1 MFQAILSIFSQNW
14 YIFYIFLTET
24 RSQALADKIQTR
36 RASFAEPN
44 VCAQP
49 KKVVARRK
57 TISEKAPIQHAS
69 IGNKCSSFC

>member
-1 MFQAILSIFSQNW
+1 MNIFSQNL

-24 RSQALADKIQTR
+24 RSQTLADKIQTR
-36 RASFAEPN
+36 RTSFAEPN

-69 IGNKCSSFC
+69 IGNKSSDKCFSFC